1 MITPGNIL
9 RHELIGLPVEV
20 VQASNPAQ
28 QGIAGRL
35 IDETRNMV
43 VIETPRGTKKVQ
55 KALATFRLTVPGGTV
70 VDVSGSALVSQPEK
84 RLSKAS
90 KMRVNDERRG
100 RSSVAASKT
109 RVEDERRRRSSETK
123 KRF

>member
-20 VQASNPAQ
+20 VHASNPAQ
-28 QGIAGRL
+28 QGIAGR
-35 IDETRNMV
+35 IVDETRNMV
-43 VIETPRGTKKVQ
+43 VIETSRGTKKIE
-55 KALATFRLTVPGGTV
+55 KAHATFRLTVPDGTV

-84 RLSKAS
+84 RITK
-90 KMRVNDERRG
+90 
-100 RSSVAASKT
+100 ASKT
-109 RVEDERRRRSSETK
+109 RVEDERHRRSSETK

>member
-20 VQASNPAQ
+20 VSASNPAQ

-35 IDETRNMV
+35 VDETRNMV

-55 KALATFRLTVPGGTV
+55 KALATFRLTVPDGTV

-84 RLSKAS
+84 RITKVSKIPS
-90 KMRVNDERRG
+90 QM
-100 RSSVAASKT
+100 
-109 RVEDERRRRSSETK
+109 K

>member
-20 VQASNPAQ
+20 VHASNPAQ
-28 QGIAGRL
+28 QGIAGR
-35 IDETRNMV
+35 IVDETRNMV
-43 VIETPRGTKKVQ
+43 VIETSRGTKKIE
-55 KALATFRLTVPGGTV
+55 KAHATFRLTVPDGTV
-70 VDVSGSALVSQPEK
+70 VDVPGSALVSQPEK

-90 KMRVNDERRG
+90 KMM
-100 RSSVAASKT
+100 SKT
-109 RVEDERRRRSSETK
+109 SSKMSSKTASATK

>member
-1 MITPGNIL
+1 MITAGNIL

-20 VQASNPAQ
+20 VHASNPAQ
-28 QGIAGRL
+28 QGIAGR
-35 IDETRNMV
+35 ITDETRNMI
-43 VIETPRGTKKVQ
+43 VIETPRGPKRIE
-55 KALATFRLTVPGGTV
+55 KAHATFRIAIPDGTV

-90 KMRVNDERRG
+90 K
-100 RSSVAASKT
+100 T
-109 RVEDERRRRSSETK
+109 RVEDERRKRSSETK